1 MHWSVVFSF
10 IKRLLEEETGEIKK
24 PVERKDFLRMD
35 RKSKAAQEALA
46 DLKSM
51 IWCKSLCPLHPSG
64 EN

>member
-24 PVERKDFLRMD
+24 PAERKDFLRMK
-35 RKSKAAQEALA
+35 RKSEAAQEVLA

-51 IWCKSLCPLHPSG
+51 IWCMSLCPLHPSG